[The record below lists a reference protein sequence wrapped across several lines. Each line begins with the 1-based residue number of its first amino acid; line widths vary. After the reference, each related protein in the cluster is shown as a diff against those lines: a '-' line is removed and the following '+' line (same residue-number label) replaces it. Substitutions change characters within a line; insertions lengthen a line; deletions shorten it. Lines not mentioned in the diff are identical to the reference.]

1 MCVGG
6 ASIIVLLPLLLLR
19 QNGLLAADVVAYPWL
34 APVMS
39 WLALLVNVPHFM
51 ASYRMVYR
59 SRETILKHKWASMYV
74 PGFLGLYSA
83 YAIWVAQDN
92 PVWIALMA
100 VIAGVYL
107 AWHYTGQA
115 WGMMATYA
123 HLAGAPFDRTEMRRI
138 RGGLRILLAWHVVW
152 YFYWG
157 SVTPGLR
164 ALFTT
169 IFSILT
175 QATFLAIG
183 LGVWGL
189 VRYWRRT
196 GRMPPIRT
204 LIPWAAIFIWY
215 AAMATHPA
223 ALFWVQMAHALQY
236 LIFPLRVEMNRT
248 ARRPGTSPR
257 QIHTRHHPVR
267 RRAGRPVIP
276 LPGIRPAS
284 DRRGGGR
291 LPRQSGGLRGDDD
304 PQFLPQ
310 HPPLLHRRRRVETAQ
325 SGGAGG
331 SLRAPVQ
338 VKGQD
343 VAELVE

>member
-6 ASIIVLLPLLLLR
+6 ASIIVLVPLLLIR
-19 QNGLLAADVVAYPWL
+19 QKGLLGADVVAYPWL

-39 WLALLVNVPHFM
+39 WLALLVNTPHFM

-74 PGFLGLYSA
+74 PGFLGLYTA
-83 YAIWVAQDN
+83 YAIWMAQDN

-164 ALFTT
+164 ALFAT

-175 QATFLAIG
+175 QATFFAIG

-196 GRMPPIRT
+196 GRIPPIRT

-215 AAMATHPA
+215 AAMATDPA

-248 ARRPGTSPR
+248 ARRPGISPR
-257 QIHTRHHPVR
+257 QIHTR
-267 RRAGRPVIP
+267 II
-276 LPGIRPAS
+276 LF
-284 DRRGGGR
+284 GGV
-291 LPRQSGGLRGDDD
+291 LVGLS
-304 PQFLPQ
+304 FLFLEFV
-310 HPPLLHRRRRVETAQ
+310 PPLTGVAVAGFLGSQA
-325 SGGAGG
+325 GAAAMMTPNFFLNIHHYFTDGAVWK
-331 SLRAPVQ
+331 LRNPEVRADLF
-338 VKGQD
+338 GH
-343 VAELVE
+343 LSR